1 MNVKKILPIIA
12 FTLLALQ
19 LVAPIAT
26 QAQTIVGSFKIYVNG
41 ILIPSSAGLVTVTP
55 GDAVTITGVSYKG
68 TYPLELKIEG
78 PSGVVYSQSIYPRTD
93 GSFATT
99 FTVPEIPRLPPP
111 TYYVLTIKPVGIV
124 DEYLQWEDSGIYE
137 VNVEVKPKIS
147 LSPVTI
153 TNFDQI
159 TITGVG
165 FGASATINIY
175 FYAGADNTTPIV
187 YNTTATTNADGSFTT
202 IVGTADLGIADT
214 DGDGTPDL
222 FLAGGTHLVRAENP
236 DGENATATFDVVP
249 GALYVYYDPKTGEP
263 SFSKTLTLPEKA
275 VADITDPYI
284 EIIVAGLQPGGV
296 YSLVFTHDQYTDIQ
310 IPLAWWG
317 YFETQVF
324 DNETNTTVTYLNA
337 TTCQLFTTGAEGTLW
352 IRWEPFYYAGNL
364 NGTTAVPP
372 DLSKVP
378 ATVNSP
384 DYIKLGSAVS
394 RIYRDGKT
402 LDLYPLGEGNLTK
415 TITTVGDIKL
425 NFTVPGGT
433 YTLHVYQYNYNY
445 TTGEAT
451 LAGEAATFDS
461 SLTYNALI
469 QVTPRSTV
477 SGGSLNVILY
487 SYVPGTTSTIE
498 AKVFIDRTYFTSFY
512 LDLTNNVPAGNY
524 SGTFYFTITLPL
536 SIPNG
541 GHEIKVTEE
550 VTPQLVLEALDNFV
564 VGSGYEV
571 IVPEPALPENNIS
584 VSPPPPEYA
593 QYDNATGVVYS
604 NIYSKTLGCSC
615 TGTGSC
621 DTVVTASP
629 MTINSSYFKVVV
641 YGVRPG
647 ETISIYLERF
657 YSLYSTTKDLGVSY
671 WWYFNTAY
679 PGATRMLLWKGTI
692 NSDNT
697 VTGTFALKVKY
708 ENNILCVKLATI
720 PLPQGDYKITV
731 ESDVQGGLDP
741 VGNTNISVVP
751 KLYIEPV
758 VVVGPAMLKVEGYG
772 FPAAEAIEFIAPV
785 VNGSDAIAGVNL
797 HMRLLA
803 TWTIDA
809 NGTLTSIGFGNIN
822 IEPGIYLPV
831 LEPGAYDIQLVYRI
845 TSTGD
850 YAITAPTTV
859 YVINNIT
866 KIISTTYIDQKFN
879 DLAVQL
885 NNIQTSISGINTKL
899 NQLSEQISNINVSVD
914 LGPIMT
920 SLNDI
925 QTALGTMQLDIST
938 IRNKIE
944 TVPANIL
951 AAIYSVGSKVDSL
964 SSSISGLSDSISNVG
979 AKVDSLSS
987 SISALS
993 NDIAQVK
1000 SLAAD
1005 IPNIASK
1012 VNSIESTVNT
1022 INSKVDNIAGDVVN
1036 SLSGLLNQ
1044 IKSSADA
1051 AKSSADSALNAINTK
1066 ATELSS
1072 AIDSLKT
1079 DLGSKIDTTQTA
1091 VYLAIIFALLAF
1103 IGSIVTLIM
1112 FKKASAA

>member
-1 MNVKKILPIIA
+1 MNVKKILPAIA

-19 LVAPIAT
+19 LVVPIAT
-26 QAQTIVGSFKIYVNG
+26 QAQTIVGSFQIYVNG
-41 ILIPSSAGLVTVTP
+41 NLIPSSAGLVTVTP

-78 PSGVVYSQSIYPRTD
+78 PSGTVYSQSIYPRSD

-99 FTVPEIPRLPPP
+99 FTVPEIPRLAPP
-111 TYYVLTIKPVGIV
+111 TYYTLTIKPVGIV

-147 LSPVTI
+147 VSPVTI

-165 FGASATINIY
+165 FGASATITIY
-175 FYAGADNTTPIV
+175 FYAGANESTSII
-187 YNTTATTNADGSFTT
+187 YITTATTNAYGSFSKT
-202 IVGTADLGIADT
+202 VGTPDLGIADP
-214 DGDGTPDL
+214 DGVGKPHL

-236 DGENATATFDVVP
+236 DGENATATFDIVP
-249 GALYVYYDPKTGEP
+249 GSLYVYYDPITGQP

-284 EIIVAGLQPGGV
+284 EVIVAGLEPGAV
-296 YSLVFTHDQYTDIQ
+296 YSLEFTHDQYTDIEL
-310 IPLAWWG
+310 PLAWWA
-317 YFETQVF
+317 YFETSIF
-324 DNETNTTVTYLNA
+324 DNNTNTTYVYLNA
-337 TTCQLFTTGAEGTLW
+337 TTCKLFRASVDGNLW
-352 IRWEPFYYAGNL
+352 IRWEPYYYSGNL
-364 NGTTAVPP
+364 NGTVAVPAL
-372 DLSKVP
+372 LSRVP
-378 ATVNSP
+378 ATSADLIYN
-384 DYIKLGSAVS
+384 GSIVTKT
-394 RIYRDGKT
+394 YRGQT
-402 LDLYPLGEGNLTK
+402 LDLYPLDPGNLTK
-415 TITTVGDIKL
+415 TIVTVNGIKL
-425 NFTVPGGT
+425 NFTVPAGT
-433 YTLHVYQYNYNY
+433 YTLHVYKYDYND
-445 TTGEAT
+445 TTGEAA
-451 LAGEAATFDS
+451 LAGEVATFDS
-461 SLTYNALI
+461 TLSYNALI
-469 QVTPRSTV
+469 QVIPRSTV
-477 SGGSLNVILY
+477 SGGTLYVILY
-487 SYVPGTTSTIE
+487 SYVPGTTTSIE
-498 AKVFIDRTYFTSFY
+498 AKVFIDRVYFTSFY
-512 LDLTNNVPAGNY
+512 LNLTNNVPAGNF
-524 SGTFYFTITLPL
+524 SGTFYFNISIPL
-536 SIPNG
+536 SMPNG
-541 GHEIKVTEE
+541 GHELKVTEE

-571 IVPEPALPENNIS
+571 VVPEPALPEDNIS
-584 VSPPPPEYA
+584 VAPPPPEYA
-593 QYDNATGVVYS
+593 QYDPDIGVVYS
-604 NIYSKTLGCSC
+604 ELYSKTLGCSC

-621 DTVVTASP
+621 DTTVIATP
-629 MTINSSYFKVVV
+629 MTVTSSSYKVVV

-671 WWYFNTAY
+671 WWYFNTAH

-697 VTGTFALKVKY
+697 VTGTAAIKVKY

-720 PLPQGDYKITV
+720 PLPQGEYKITV

-751 KLYIEPV
+751 KLYIEPA
-758 VVVGPAMLKVEGYG
+758 VVVGPAILKVEGYG

-785 VNGSDAIAGVNL
+785 LNGTDAIAGVNL

-822 IEPGIYLPV
+822 IEPGILLPT
-831 LEPGAYDIQLVYRI
+831 LEPGAYSVQLVYRI

-859 YVINNIT
+859 YVINNVT
-866 KIISTTYIDQKFN
+866 KIISTDYIDQKIS
-879 DLAVQL
+879 QL
-885 NNIQTSISGINTKL
+885 STQLSNIQTSIAGINTKL
-899 NQLSEQISNINVSVD
+899 NQISDQISNINVTVD

-920 SLNDI
+920 ALSDI
-925 QTALGTMQLDIST
+925 QTAIGSMQLDIST

-964 SSSISGLSDSISNVG
+964 SGSISGLSDAISNVG
-979 AKVDSLSS
+979 SKVDSLSS
-987 SISALS
+987 SISTISSDVSQIKGL
-993 NDIAQVK
+993 V
-1000 SLAAD
+1000 AD

-1012 VNSIESTVNT
+1012 VNGIENTVNT
-1022 INSKVDNIAGDVVN
+1022 ISSKVDNIAGDVVN

-1051 AKSSADSALNAINTK
+1051 AKSSADSAVNAINTK

-1072 AIDSLKT
+1072 AIDTLKT
-1079 DLGSKIDTTQTA
+1079 DLGSKVDTTQTA
-1091 VYLAIIFALLAF
+1091 VYLAVIFALLAF
-1103 IGSIVTLIM
+1103 IGSIVTLLM